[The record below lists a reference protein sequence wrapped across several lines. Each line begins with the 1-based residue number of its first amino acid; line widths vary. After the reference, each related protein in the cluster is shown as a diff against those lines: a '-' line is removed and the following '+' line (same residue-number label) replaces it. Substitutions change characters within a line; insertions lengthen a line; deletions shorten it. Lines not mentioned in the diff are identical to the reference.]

1 MPLNFT
7 GKTAANLSWTSLEA
21 EDAATG
27 ARVIVKVTHE
37 AEQDHGFLKA
47 KEVASAKYDRS
58 QLEPDGV
65 VMVRTADCA

>member
-1 MPLNFT
+1 MPLIFT
-7 GKTAANLSWTSLEA
+7 GKTDPNLSWTSLEA

-37 AEQDHGFLKA
+37 AEQDHGLTKA
-47 KEVASAKYDRS
+47 KDVASAKYDNGQR
-58 QLEPDGV
+58 EPDGT

>member
-7 GKTAANLSWTSLEA
+7 GETAANLSWTSLVA

-37 AEQDHGFLKA
+37 AEQDHGITKA
-47 KEVASAKYDRS
+47 KEVASAKYDQGLR
-58 QLEPDGV
+58 EPDGT
-65 VMVRTADCA
+65 VMVRTTDCA